1 MRRLASLFTALA
13 VASASCVL
21 APATTALAATC
32 TVTTTSDGRPYVAPT
47 ATGAGTGKQ
56 VGFDNTHG
64 STAGAAD
71 WTIDGAMSDFACGLA
86 GQGYS
91 VEEIRAYPLTGTNL
105 GAYNTVIIPEPN
117 IPFTTAEEQALA
129 SYVASGKGLLM
140 IADHYQAD
148 RNFNTWD
155 ATEVFNGWR
164 RGHYQGT
171 YTSPYYW
178 YNGTATATTYTFNNE
193 DDWMATNFGM
203 RFHYNAMDMATG
215 VTGFTAGNPSDADDP
230 GILAASQTFNITS
243 GVTSVSTHAGS
254 TLAITDPTKAMG
266 IVFPNK
272 NNLVR
277 WSSAQSNDPI
287 ALYTDSV
294 GTPACSTA
302 TMGGRCEGAYVA
314 IAKPNAGKVAAMGDS
329 SAWEDATP
337 RYKREDNGGTK
348 TTHAGWSEVNNA
360 TLGINLVNW
369 LATSDATVG
378 IPTAQRQQAS
388 PEPYNVFTI
397 SEPLAE
403 PWSTSSNAAYKWYD
417 ARTFNASSYKNTT
430 LYGGG
435 GGGTPDTTAPTVS
448 LTAPAAGS
456 TVSGTT
462 TVSASA
468 SDNVGVTK
476 VEFYLDGALQS
487 TDTASPYS
495 WSWDTTTASNASHSL
510 TAKAYDAAG
519 NVSTATAVSVTVSNT
534 ASGTANETFTGRVDA
549 TTTTQDFWIDVTAT
563 GTISLN
569 LSWTTTANLNMYVY
583 NPSGTQVASKS
594 GGTSPL
600 ALTYSA
606 TTTGRYK
613 IHITRSSGGSDYT
626 LTASHPINPAVTAA
640 YSQSG
645 SLAAGGSMTYT
656 LTVGATGTID
666 LKLSFPAGTDFDLYL
681 LNSAGTTVA
690 SGASSTLNPETIS
703 YQVSGPGTYTVRVE
717 AYSGSGAFTVSGY
730 YPH

>member
-1 MRRLASLFTALA
+1 MRRLASLLTTLT
-13 VASASCVL
+13 VASASLLL
-21 APATTALAATC
+21 APATPVLAATC

-47 ATGAGTGKQ
+47 GSGAGTGKK

-86 GQGYS
+86 GQGYA
-91 VEEIRAYPLTGTNL
+91 VEEIRAYPLTATNL
-105 GAYNTVIIPEPN
+105 GAYNVVIIPEPN

-129 SYVASGKGLLM
+129 SYVAGGKGLLM

-164 RGHYQGT
+164 RGHYQAT

-178 YNGTATATTYTFNNE
+178 YNGTTTSTTYTFNNE

-203 RFHYNAMDMATG
+203 RFHFNAMDMASG
-215 VTGFTAGNPSDADDP
+215 VTGFIAGNPSDPDDP

-243 GVTSVSTHAGS
+243 GVTSVSSHAGA

-272 NNLVR
+272 SKLVR
-277 WSSAQSNDPI
+277 WSSAQSTDPI
-287 ALYTDSV
+287 ALYTDTV
-294 GTPACSTA
+294 GTTACGSA

-314 IAKPNAGKVAAMGDS
+314 VAKPNAGKVAAIGDS

-337 RYKREDNGGTK
+337 KYKREDTGGTK
-348 TTHAGWSEVNNA
+348 TTHAGWGEVNNA

-369 LATSDATVG
+369 LATSDPSVG
-378 IPTAQRQQAS
+378 IPAGQQQQVS

-403 PWSTSSNAAYKWYD
+403 PWSTSSNTSYKWYD
-417 ARTFNASSYKNTT
+417 ARTFNASAYKNTT

-435 GGGTPDTTAPTVS
+435 GGGGGDTTAPTVS
-448 LTAPAAGS
+448 ITAPTAGA

-487 TDTASPYS
+487 TDTTSPYS
-495 WSWDTTTASNASHSL
+495 WSWDTTTAANGSHSL
-510 TAKAYDAAG
+510 TAKAYDAAN
-519 NVSTATAVSVTVSNT
+519 NVATSTAVSVTVSN
-534 ASGTANETFTGRVDA
+534 SGSSTANETFTGHVDG

-569 LSWTTTANLNMYVY
+569 LSWTVTSNLNIYLY

-594 GGTSPL
+594 GSTSPL
-600 ALTYSA
+600 ALTYNA

-626 LTASHPINPAVTAA
+626 LTASHPINPNVTGT

-645 SLAAGGSMTYT
+645 SLAAGGFTTYT
-656 LTVGATGTID
+656 LTVGAAGTID

-681 LNSAGTTVA
+681 LNSSGTTVA
-690 SGASSTLNPETIS
+690 AAETSTLNPETIS
-703 YQVSGPGTYTVRVE
+703 YQVSGPGTYTVEVD
-717 AYSGSGAFTVSGY
+717 AYSGSGSFTVSGY
-730 YPH
+730 YPK